1 MRSLLFG
8 IGICLLLN
16 LDLFKFKGLSKYFN
30 YKKFTTWVKE
40 AIKLYHFM
48 IRQKVKNNL
57 PFRLW
62 HQKSLLYYL
71 LFWLLSQTLGRP
83 RGFTSR
89 WTWWR
94 QWYQN
99 IWLVVFRSWWN
110 SWTII
115 GCKQCHIFTFN
126 TISLYSIWIWCTFRL
141 DGIHFCFF
149 LVVKWLKYCKYGN
162 KYWSINPK

>member
-16 LDLFKFKGLSKYFN
+16 LDLFKFKGRSKYFN

-48 IRQKVKNNL
+48 IRPKVKNDI

-71 LFWLLSQTLGRP
+71 LLTTFTDTRETSGDLGDLRPDGHGDVNDTRTFDWLSLGHGGILGR
-83 RGFTSR
+83 S
-89 WTWWR
+89 
-94 QWYQN
+94 
-99 IWLVVFRSWWN
+99 LVVSNVTYFLHLIRSLQLLYGFDVPSDWTASTFVSFLSLNGWN
-110 SWTII
+110 TA
-115 GCKQCHIFTFN
+115 N
-126 TISLYSIWIWCTFRL
+126 TAIN
-141 DGIHFCFF
+141 
-149 LVVKWLKYCKYGN
+149 LK
-162 KYWSINPK
+162 